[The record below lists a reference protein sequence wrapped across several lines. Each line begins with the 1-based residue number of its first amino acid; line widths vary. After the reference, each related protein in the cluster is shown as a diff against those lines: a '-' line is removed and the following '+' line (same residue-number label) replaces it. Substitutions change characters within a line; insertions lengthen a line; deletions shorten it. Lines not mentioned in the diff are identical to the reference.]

1 MNDIGEGYL
10 AFHHK
15 VDAKLEIVFR
25 FTPDEG
31 SNPSLSAI
39 YIARRRLLRHD
50 LRSLFVACILLL
62 RRAMPSV
69 EGLSWFGPKVI

>member
-1 MNDIGEGYL
+1 
-10 AFHHK
+10 
-15 VDAKLEIVFR
+15 
-25 FTPDEG
+25 
-31 SNPSLSAI
+31 
-39 YIARRRLLRHD
+39 LRHD